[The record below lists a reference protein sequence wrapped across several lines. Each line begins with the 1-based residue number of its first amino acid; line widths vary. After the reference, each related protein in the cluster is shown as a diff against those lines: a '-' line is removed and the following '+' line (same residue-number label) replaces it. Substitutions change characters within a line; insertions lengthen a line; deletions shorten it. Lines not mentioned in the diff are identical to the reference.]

1 MASPAGLQVPGRAR
15 WAGLARGGDSA
26 AGFDL
31 AAAVDGLTEFAVL
44 AFASWTLIYDI
55 GAVTHL
61 GTSWLLVL
69 WAAGLIAIAVGLV
82 RLGRPSG
89 ATGTGAAGA
98 AGTGAAGTARPG
110 AAGTVGPGAARAGA
124 AGTVPGLRW
133 LSAATRWRRPLGYA
147 SVVLGIAAGLAVGLH
162 RVGLPWDW
170 TWVLGA
176 PAVLVTLIWLLLP
189 DEEAPAPAG
198 RPAEAVPHAP
208 APAGPATRE
217 GSLLAL
223 GTALAAAIFSLFIV
237 RPDADDEYFLSR
249 AVWTAQHGRIPLK
262 DVIFTNQA
270 VKQIP
275 AESPV
280 SSIEVLI
287 GALARLFGVPAA
299 SFTYYIA
306 LPVFTFVAVWA
317 VWLLIRRWAPGRYV
331 LCFAVAMVYLAWSGT
346 SSASFGSFH
355 LVRMWQGKAAF
366 ASLMVP
372 LLYVYLTQWAEH
384 RSRRNLLIVVAAG
397 IAATGLT
404 SSAALVVPLIVAAV
418 AVPLLLARQIAGAL
432 GALLA
437 AAYPV
442 LAGLVVAVVYPVH
455 LPHAPYPASTVW
467 AWVML
472 SGVLGGLGGVAL
484 WTAPR
489 LARRGVPALIT
500 CGVAGVVT
508 VLMIPGMLT
517 LIGHATGA
525 NAVLWRTM
533 WVVPG
538 PVIVGLLAAVPL
550 PAAARL
556 RLTAPGSTRPRPTAR
571 WIAAIPAVAACA
583 VVLAAGVPVWSHQNV
598 GATVRQHPSWKYD
611 PLSLSLASKALRA
624 DHHAGYLLS
633 TERVMAAV
641 PLLTSRVLAVDAR
654 SYYLGLLPVSS
665 QFINDR
671 LLLTRLAGEQAP
683 LPSESAVR
691 AALSRVSVGY
701 ACVWSHNTAGM
712 RLLEQAGF
720 APASH
725 FGKFQCLQ
733 R

>member
-1 MASPAGLQVPGRAR
+1 MASPAGLQIPGRAR
-15 WAGLARGGDSA
+15 WAGLARRGDPA
-26 AGFDL
+26 TGFDL
-31 AAAVDGLTEFAVL
+31 TAAVDGLTEFAVL
-44 AFASWTLIYDI
+44 AFAWWTLIYDI

-61 GTSWLLVL
+61 STSWLLAG

-82 RLGRPSG
+82 RLGRPG
-89 ATGTGAAGA
+89 GAAA
-98 AGTGAAGTARPG
+98 P
-110 AAGTVGPGAARAGA
+110 
-124 AGTVPGLRW
+124 VPGLGW

-147 SVVLGIAAGLAVGLH
+147 SLVLGVAAGLAVGLH
-162 RVGLPWDW
+162 RAGLPWAW
-170 TWVLGA
+170 TWILGG
-176 PAVLVTLIWLLLP
+176 PAVLVTLTWLLLP

-198 RPAEAVPHAP
+198 RPAEAVPRTP
-208 APAGPATRE
+208 APAGPAARD

-223 GTALAAAIFSLFIV
+223 GTAVAAAIFSLFIV
-237 RPDADDEYFLSR
+237 RPDADDEYFVSR

-432 GALLA
+432 GAVLA

-455 LPHAPYPASTVW
+455 LPHAPYAASTVW
-467 AWVML
+467 TWVML

-489 LARRGVPALIT
+489 LARRGAPALIT

-508 VLMIPGMLT
+508 VLMMPGVLT
-517 LIGHATGA
+517 LIGRATGA

-556 RLTAPGSTRPRPTAR
+556 GFAAGGSTRPRPSTAR
-571 WIAAIPAVAACA
+571 WIAAVPAVAVCA

-611 PLSLSLASKALRA
+611 PLSLSLAGKALRA

-633 TERVMAAV
+633 TVQVMAAL

-654 SYYLGLLPVSS
+654 SYYLELLPVSS

-683 LPSESAVR
+683 LPSESAVQ
-691 AALSRVSVGY
+691 AALTRVPVGY

-720 APASH
+720 APANH

>member
-1 MASPAGLQVPGRAR
+1 MASPAGLQIPGRAR
-15 WAGLARGGDSA
+15 WAGLARGGDPA

-55 GAVTHL
+55 GAVAHL
-61 GTSWLLVL
+61 GTSWLLAG
-69 WAAGLIAIAVGLV
+69 WAACLIAIAVGLV
-82 RLGRPSG
+82 RWGRRG
-89 ATGTGAAGA
+89 GA
-98 AGTGAAGTARPG
+98 AGTGTAD
-110 AAGTVGPGAARAGA
+110 T

-147 SVVLGIAAGLAVGLH
+147 SVVLGVAAGLAVGLH
-162 RVGLPWDW
+162 RAGLPWAW
-170 TWVLGA
+170 TWVLGV
-176 PAVLVTLIWLLLP
+176 PAVLATLTWLLLP
-189 DEEAPAPAG
+189 DEPDEGAPAPAVG
-198 RPAEAVPHAP
+198 PQQAAPHAP
-208 APAGPATRE
+208 APAGPATHE

-287 GALARLFGVPAA
+287 GALARLFGVSAA

-306 LPVFTFVAVWA
+306 LPVFTFLAVWA

-442 LAGLVVAVVYPVH
+442 LAGLVVAVVYPVR
-455 LPHAPYPASTVW
+455 LPHAPYAASTVW

-508 VLMIPGMLT
+508 VLMIPGVLT
-517 LIGHATGA
+517 LIGRATGA

-550 PAAARL
+550 SAAARL
-556 RLTAPGSTRPRPTAR
+556 RLAARGSARPRPTNPR
-571 WIAAIPAVAACA
+571 WIAAVPAAAVCA

-598 GATVRQHPSWKYD
+598 GATVRPHPSWKYD
-611 PLSLSLASKALRA
+611 PLSLSLAGKALRA
-624 DHHAGYLLS
+624 DHHPGYLLS
-633 TERVMAAV
+633 TVRVMAAI

-654 SYYLGLLPVSS
+654 SYYLELLPVST

-683 LPSESAVR
+683 LPSESDVR
-691 AALSRVSVGY
+691 AALSRVPVGY
-701 ACVWSHNTAGM
+701 ACVWSHNAAGM

-720 APASH
+720 TPATH